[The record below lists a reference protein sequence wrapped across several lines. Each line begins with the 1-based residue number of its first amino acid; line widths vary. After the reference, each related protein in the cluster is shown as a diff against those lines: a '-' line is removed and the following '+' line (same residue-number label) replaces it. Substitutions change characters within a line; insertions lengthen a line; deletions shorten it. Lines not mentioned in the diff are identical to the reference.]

1 MFQPSQNLQT
11 DFLLCV
17 CIVGEC
23 ELTDGMIQNISF
35 LTFYNL
41 YFG

>member
-1 MFQPSQNLQT
+1 MCT
-11 DFLLCV
+11 E
-17 CIVGEC
+17 GEC
-23 ELTDGMIQNISF
+23 ALTDGIKQNIYF